1 MKLAVSLIGAVAPV
15 CFDRGCRHAECRRQ
29 AAAGKCFDVKDIKGH
44 AIADGHTLFL
54 KVAGGAVY
62 RVDMVNNC
70 LGGVSSTD
78 PLTIGQSAGAS
89 GGVCEPGDLDVR
101 AELGG
106 GGLPSHCRIDKI
118 TRLTPAQVTAL
129 PKDLQP

>member
-1 MKLAVSLIGAVAPV
+1 MKLAVSLIGAIALIAVAAPASA
-15 CFDRGCRHAECRRQ
+15 AEKPK
-29 AAAGKCFDVKDIKGH
+29 AAGKCFTPDQVQAHKVG
-44 AIADGHTLFL
+44 DGHTLFL
-54 KVAGGAVY
+54 KVNGTAVY

-129 PKDLQP
+129 PAN